1 MATLAYFFLFLCE
14 FQQGMDLRICGE
26 IPAEESGYVW
36 VKTPTRSSVTLVVP
50 TQMKKQN
57 QGGKGGKSLHV
68 TWGSK
73 VHLQSS
79 GVSISNGGVSNIKP
93 DEVMAVSPMI
103 MAFGPSP
110 ASSPPRP
117 SVNLTWRASTIDS
130 TFAFILDFLRW
141 IQRRCPKNHPIMT
154 SLDSLDSLQGMS
166 MMSTRNR
173 SNRSVNE

>member
-79 GVSISNGGVSNIKP
+79 CVSISNGVFPTSNQMKSWLSELTDHNFLCQLSTKAKCQLDMEGIDDRLNLRFHP
-93 DEVMAVSPMI
+93 GFFAVD
-103 MAFGPSP
+103 P
-110 ASSPPRP
+110 APVPQESCHHDQPRLPRLPPRD
-117 SVNLTWRASTIDS
+117 VYDVH
-130 TFAFILDFLRW
+130 
-141 IQRRCPKNHPIMT
+141 PK
-154 SLDSLDSLQGMS
+154 
-166 MMSTRNR
+166 
-173 SNRSVNE
+173 